1 MERADDRL
9 LFVENRNVFFD
20 KNVSVDMIFI
30 YVWNWMSATEKMRT
44 SEWVRI
50 LVPGHVDIQIRI
62 KFDFIKILYLSE
74 ERLR

>member
-1 MERADDRL
+1 MERADDWL

-30 YVWNWMSATEKMRT
+30 YVWNWMSATPMWT
-44 SEWVRI
+44 C
-50 LVPGHVDIQIRI
+50 IQIGI